1 MAKMTKMVAY
11 KSQNIVKNSPFF
23 SILEYSRQDVF
34 TTFLTPFTRIL
45 IKLRTLGTLVYR
57 ESSRVENLILL
68 PAYRLSAIETTANKN
83 PCNLF
88 DYRDLAYNLISRLLV
103 ECLSYVNCASYGAT
117 YHGVVTDAE
126 EAHHLYVSRY

>member
-1 MAKMTKMVAY
+1 MVAY

-45 IKLRTLGTLVYR
+45 TKLRTLGTLVCR
-57 ESSRVENLILL
+57 ESSRVENLRLL

-88 DYRDLAYNLISRLLV
+88 DYRDLLYNLYYRLLV
-103 ECLSYVNCASYGAT
+103 ECLSYVNGASYSAT

>member
-1 MAKMTKMVAY
+1 MVAY

-45 IKLRTLGTLVYR
+45 TKLRTLGTLVCR
-57 ESSRVENLILL
+57 ESSRVENLRLL
-68 PAYRLSAIETTANKN
+68 PAYRLSAIETIANKN

-103 ECLSYVNCASYGAT
+103 QSLSYVNGASYGAT

>member
-34 TTFLTPFTRIL
+34 TIFLTPFTRIL
-45 IKLRTLGTLVYR
+45 TKLRTLGTLVCR
-57 ESSRVENLILL
+57 ESSRVENLRLL
-68 PAYRLSAIETTANKN
+68 PAYRLSAIETIANKN

-88 DYRDLAYNLISRLLV
+88 DYRDLLYNLISRLLIQS
-103 ECLSYVNCASYGAT
+103 LSYVNCASYGAT

>member
-45 IKLRTLGTLVYR
+45 TKLRTLGTLVCR
-57 ESSRVENLILL
+57 ESSRVENLRLL

-88 DYRDLAYNLISRLLV
+88 DYRDLAYNLIVRLLV
-103 ECLSYVNCASYGAT
+103 ECLSYVNGASYCAT
-117 YHGVVTDAE
+117 YHRVVTDTE
-126 EAHHLYVSRY
+126 EAHHLYVSGH

>member
-23 SILEYSRQDVF
+23 SVLEYSRQDVF

-45 IKLRTLGTLVYR
+45 TKLRTLGTLVCR
-57 ESSRVENLILL
+57 ESSRVENLRLL

-88 DYRDLAYNLISRLLV
+88 DYRDLAYNLISRLLIQS
-103 ECLSYVNCASYGAT
+103 LSYVNGASYGAT

-126 EAHHLYVSRY
+126 EAHHLYVSGH

>member
-11 KSQNIVKNSPFF
+11 KSQDIVKNSPFF

-45 IKLRTLGTLVYR
+45 TKLRTLGTLVCR
-57 ESSRVENLILL
+57 ESSRVENLRLL

-88 DYRDLAYNLISRLLV
+88 DYRDLAYNLISRLLIQS
-103 ECLSYVNCASYGAT
+103 LSYVNGASYCAT

-126 EAHHLYVSRY
+126 EAHHLYVSGH